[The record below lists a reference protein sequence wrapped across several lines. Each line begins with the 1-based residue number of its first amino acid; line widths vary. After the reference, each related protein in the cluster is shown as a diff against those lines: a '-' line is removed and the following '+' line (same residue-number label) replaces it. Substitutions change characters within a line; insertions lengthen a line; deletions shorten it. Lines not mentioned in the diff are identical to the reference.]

1 MGDNG
6 LQIDFGLAHSRSKFD
21 NYAKIID
28 LLGAEVHQDI
38 DPFSK
43 TRNNL
48 NSDGNVYEGSI
59 FNYRY
64 KIDATQYEAFLQMRW
79 NYKKW
84 TGFVTGN
91 YTVQS
96 YQREGLF
103 QNERFLDNSLGK
115 SEILSFPNFGIKG
128 GLSNQIT
135 GRHRIVAHVAQLSQ
149 APVLQNSFI
158 NPRENNQVVPEL
170 KSEKI
175 SSVDLNYLLRLPNL
189 TGRATGF
196 FTRFQNLTDINFFFV
211 DSGVGSDFVQEVL
224 TDLDKLHMGIE
235 LGLEYQISP
244 TVKLSLVGAIGKFLY
259 ASDPNVTINFDT
271 AGAVETLIDPGGN
284 IDLGLATL
292 KDHKLAQGPQKAYSI
307 GLEYRDPKYWWVGG
321 TANYLANNYAGI
333 SAITRTQSFLLDPET
348 GATFP
353 DANTTNVRN
362 LLSQRALDDFYL
374 LNLVG
379 GKSWLKKGK
388 YISLFISINN
398 LFDTVF
404 RTGGYEQSRNGNF
417 GQLSQDNLSGS
428 PSFAP
433 KYWYGF
439 GRTYFLNLALSF

>member
-1 MGDNG
+1 
-6 LQIDFGLAHSRSKFD
+6 
-21 NYAKIID
+21 
-28 LLGAEVHQDI
+28 
-38 DPFSK
+38 
-43 TRNNL
+43 
-48 NSDGNVYEGSI
+48 
-59 FNYRY
+59 
-64 KIDATQYEAFLQMRW
+64 
-79 NYKKW
+79 
-84 TGFVTGN
+84 
-91 YTVQS
+91 
-96 YQREGLF
+96 
-103 QNERFLDNSLGK
+103 
-115 SEILSFPNFGIKG
+115 
-128 GLSNQIT
+128 
-135 GRHRIVAHVAQLSQ
+135 SQ

-175 SSVDLNYLLRLPNL
+175 TSVDLNYFLRLPNL

-224 TDLDKLHMGIE
+224 TGLDKLHLGIE

-244 TVKLSLVGAIGKFLY
+244 SVKLSLVGAIGKYLY

-271 AGAVETLIDPGGN
+271 AGAVETIIDPGGN
-284 IDLGLATL
+284 IDLGLAEL

-307 GLEYRDPKYWWVGG
+307 GWEYRDPKYWWVGG
-321 TANYLANNYAGI
+321 TANYLADNYTGI

-348 GATFP
+348 GAPFP
-353 DANTTNVRN
+353 DATTTNVRN

-404 RTGGYEQSRNGNF
+404 KTGGYEQSRNGNF
-417 GQLSQDNLSGS
+417 GQLSRDNLSGS

-439 GRTYFLNLALSF
+439 GRTYFLNLSLSF